1 MDIGAILIG
10 MALLAL
16 TVPMVMQP
24 FRQSAPKRL
33 EPDGHK
39 DQSAHN
45 GNNLNPQRDQ
55 VLVALR
61 DLDFD
66 YQTGKVV
73 EQDYTVLRSD
83 LLAQAAQLIQSQ
95 ETGDEAVEK
104 LVRARRE
111 ALSVVE
117 ARKCGHCGRKLSAD
131 DRFCPGCGEPIGASC
146 PQCGKSITSED
157 RFCSK
162 CGEPVAVKDETKE

>member
-24 FRQSAPKRL
+24 FWQSAPKRV

-39 DQSAHN
+39 GQSAHN

-83 LLAQAAQLIQSQ
+83 LLAQAAQLFQPQ
-95 ETGDEAVEK
+95 EAEDEAIEE
-104 LVRARRE
+104 LIRARRE
-111 ALSVVE
+111 ALSVNE
-117 ARKCGHCGRKLSAD
+117 ARTCGHCGKKISVD
-131 DRFCPGCGEPIGASC
+131 DCFCPGCGEAVGISC
-146 PQCGKSITSED
+146 PQCGKSLTSED
-157 RFCSK
+157 RFCSA
-162 CGEPVAVKDETKE
+162 CGERIAVKGQAQD